1 MENYAREIKTL
12 RVGLYLGGEE
22 AGRKGG
28 LL

>member
-1 MENYAREIKTL
+1 MENYVCEIKTL
-12 RVGLYLGGEE
+12 RVGSHLGGEE